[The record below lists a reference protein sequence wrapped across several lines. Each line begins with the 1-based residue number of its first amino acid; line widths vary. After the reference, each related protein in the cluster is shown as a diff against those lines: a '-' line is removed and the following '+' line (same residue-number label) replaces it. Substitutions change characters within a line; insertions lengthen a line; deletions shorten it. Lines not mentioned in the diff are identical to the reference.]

1 MSVTLVNI
9 FGITSTRLLECLDVL
24 NISEVVEAQE
34 CMCNLKIVLHYFL
47 KTLGFQKSTGVPG
60 GPKHFSEVLEATEP
74 LASLLIFLYDF

>member
-1 MSVTLVNI
+1 MSVKLVNI

-34 CMCNLKIVLHYFL
+34 CMCNLKIVLHYFQ

-60 GPKHFSEVLEATEP
+60 GPKQLSENVLRIFKK
-74 LASLLIFLYDF
+74 SLKLINIFV